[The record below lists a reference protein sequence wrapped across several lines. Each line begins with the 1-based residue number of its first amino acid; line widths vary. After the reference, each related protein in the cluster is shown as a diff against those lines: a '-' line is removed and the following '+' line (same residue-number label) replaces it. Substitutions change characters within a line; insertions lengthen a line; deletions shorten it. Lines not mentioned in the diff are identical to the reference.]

1 MTRFTPD
8 LFAAAA
14 TELTAI
20 RRDIHRHP
28 ETAFEERRTAQI
40 VADKLQSWGIEVH
53 RGLAT
58 TGVVGTLKGKRPGQ
72 KTIGL
77 RADMDALHLQ
87 EKNEFDYASV
97 HANKMHACGHDGHTT
112 MLLGAA
118 KHLAAAPDFAGTVH
132 FIFQPAEEG
141 LGGARVMIE
150 EGLFDKFNC
159 DAVYGMHNMPGFP
172 SGHFAIR
179 AGAMLASSD
188 SWQVTF
194 KGTGGHG
201 AMPDRGTDPTYVAGQ
216 FIVAVQGIVG
226 RNVPPS
232 QTAVL
237 SVGHI
242 AGGSAGSPNVI
253 PSEVLISGTAR
264 SFSADVR
271 DLLERRLAEVAA
283 GIAQAGGCTAE
294 SKYLRRYPAL
304 INAVE
309 QTSLAVEAAAMTVGR
324 ENVDPNTPRISGAE
338 DFAFMLEKKPG
349 AYIMIGNGGADE
361 GGCHNVHSP
370 LYDFN
375 DRILTTGAA
384 YWVNLVQ
391 LELGDT
397 A

>member
-8 LFAAAA
+8 LLAGSA

-216 FIVAVQGIVG
+216 FIVAVQGIIG

-253 PSEVLISGTAR
+253 PSEVLVSGTAR

-304 INAVE
+304 VNSVE

-349 AYIMIGNGGADE
+349 AYIMIGNGGPDE

-391 LELGDT
+391 LELGND
-397 A
+397 

>member
-118 KHLAAAPDFAGTVH
+118 QHLAAAPDFAGTVH

-304 INAVE
+304 VNSVE

-349 AYIMIGNGGADE
+349 AYIMIGNGGPDE

-391 LELGDT
+391 LELGN
-397 A
+397 AA

>member
-1 MTRFTPD
+1 MTQYTPD
-8 LFAAAA
+8 LLAADLAD
-14 TELTAI
+14 LTTI

-28 ETAFEERRTAQI
+28 ETAFEEQRTSQI
-40 VADKLQSWGIEVH
+40 VADKLTSWGIEIH

-58 TGVVGTLKGKRPGQ
+58 TGVVGTLKGNRPGQ
-72 KTIGL
+72 KIIGL

-87 EKNEFDYASV
+87 EKNDFDYASSIP
-97 HANKMHACGHDGHTT
+97 NKMHACGHDGHTT

-118 KHLAAAPDFAGTVH
+118 KQLAASPDFAGTVH

-150 EGLFDKFNC
+150 EGLFEKFNC

-201 AMPDRGTDPTYVAGQ
+201 AMPERGTDPTFVAGQ
-216 FIVAVQGIVG
+216 FIVAVQGIIG
-226 RNVPPS
+226 RNVSAS
-232 QTAVL
+232 QSAVL

-242 AGGSAGSPNVI
+242 AAGNAGSSNVI
-253 PSEVLISGTAR
+253 PSEVLITGTAR

-304 INAVE
+304 VNSVE

-324 ENVDPNTPRISGAE
+324 DKVDPNTPRISGAE

-349 AYIMIGNGGADE
+349 AYIMIGNGGPDE

-391 LELGDT
+391 LELGN
-397 A
+397 AA

>member
-304 INAVE
+304 VNSVE
-309 QTSLAVEAAAMTVGR
+309 QTSLAVEAAAMTVGH

-349 AYIMIGNGGADE
+349 AYIMIGNGGPDE

-391 LELGDT
+391 LELGN
-397 A
+397 AA

>member
-8 LFAAAA
+8 LFAATAA
-14 TELTAI
+14 ELTAI

-40 VADKLQSWGIEVH
+40 LADKLQSWGIEVH

-150 EGLFDKFNC
+150 EGLFEKFNC

-304 INAVE
+304 VNSVE

-324 ENVDPNTPRISGAE
+324 DKVDPNTPRISGAE

-349 AYIMIGNGGADE
+349 AYITIGNGGPDE

-391 LELGDT
+391 VELGN
-397 A
+397 AS